1 MARIITKG
9 LTQFVYIQAL
19 MYCLGKENC
28 LECQF
33 KNDEE
38 VDMYLDCKLFNG
50 RYADN
55 PFGALNSIDMAYE
68 QHIINSGGNCD
79 NCVFKHDVK
88 YMDDCYFTDIINR
101 VGKVVKINKS

>member
-1 MARIITKG
+1 MSRIITKG

-19 MYCLGKENC
+19 MYCLSKEDC
-28 LECQF
+28 
-33 KNDEE
+33 
-38 VDMYLDCKLFNG
+38 LDCSFKADEDSDTYLNCILFHG

-55 PFGALNSIDMAYE
+55 PFGALRSIDFAYE
-68 QHIINSGGNCD
+68 QHIINSGGDCVNCA
-79 NCVFKHDVK
+79 FRHDIK